1 MSLMFSLGDIFGSVL
16 KTAGMASNPLS
27 SGLQNAFSQEQIQKE
42 IQEFTSKVSET
53 KAYASEADKRY
64 TKLLDNKLNS
74 VPAIDLYTAT
84 EDNGSYTEN
93 LNQLILQFTESIN
106 TISQASST
114 TGQDSS
120 SQLAEIKAEYET
132 QLATTATQIQ
142 TFLREDTSDLECA
155 KIWDAKFVKA
165 MNEHIPPH
173 DKKGEFSDGTMSV
186 VMEAYRRWAETDAY
200 TQQFFGSQNLI
211 NVTYEAVLEG
221 YDAFD
226 YMGDIIN
233 LASQEL
239 FGGVENEY
247 DSVIVP
253 NAEFSLFSF

>member
-1 MSLMFSLGDIFGSVL
+1 MALMFSLGDIFGSIL
-16 KTAGMASNPLS
+16 KTAGMSSNPLTK
-27 SGLQNAFSQEQIQKE
+27 GLQNTFSQEQVQKE
-42 IQEFTSKVSET
+42 IQEFTTKISET
-53 KAYASEADKRY
+53 KSYAVEADKRY
-64 TKLLDNKLNS
+64 TKLIDNKLND
-74 VPAIDLYTAT
+74 VPAISLYTAA

-93 LNQLILQFTESIN
+93 LNQIQLQFTETIN
-106 TISQASST
+106 SMSQQT
-114 TGQDSS
+114 TTTEQDPS
-120 SQLAEIKAEYET
+120 SQLAEVKAEYET
-132 QLATTATQIQ
+132 QLATVATQIQ

-186 VMEAYRRWAETDAY
+186 VMDAYRRWAETDAY

>member
-1 MSLMFSLGDIFGSVL
+1 MALMFSLGDIFGSIL
-16 KTAGMASNPLS
+16 ETAGMTSNPLTN
-27 SGLQNAFSQEQIQKE
+27 GLQNTFSQEQVQKE
-42 IQEFTSKVSET
+42 IQEFTAKISET
-53 KAYASEADKRY
+53 KSYAAEADKRY
-64 TKLLDNKLNS
+64 TKLIDSRLND
-74 VPAIDLYTAT
+74 VPAISLYTAA

-93 LNQLILQFTESIN
+93 LNQIQIQFTETMNSM
-106 TISQASST
+106 SQQA

-120 SQLAEIKAEYET
+120 SQLAEVKAEYEA
-132 QLATTATQIQ
+132 QLATVATQIQ

-173 DKKGEFSDGTMSV
+173 DKKGECSDTTMST